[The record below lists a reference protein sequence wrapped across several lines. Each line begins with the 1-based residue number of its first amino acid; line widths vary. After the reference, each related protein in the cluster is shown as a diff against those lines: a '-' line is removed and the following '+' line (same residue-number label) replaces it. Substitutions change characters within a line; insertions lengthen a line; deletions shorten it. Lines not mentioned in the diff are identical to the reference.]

1 MLLCENTQ
9 KYNEDGSLIF
19 EDSIVLQSVFTN
31 ARERLEQ
38 VGLMDHFLVIC
49 FKSAFVF
56 VSDVGIQEPDEP
68 DDEEEE
74 LMDVDEES
82 RMSMGST
89 SSKKSKKKEKDGSKS
104 AKKKKKK
111 IVETDSED
119 D

>member
-68 DDEEEE
+68 DDEEE

>member
-1 MLLCENTQ
+1 MREHPEVQRGRQPDLRGQHRAPVRLHQRQGAPRAGGFLHLRFIE
-9 KYNEDGSLIF
+9 
-19 EDSIVLQSVFTN
+19 VL
-31 ARERLEQ
+31 
-38 VGLMDHFLVIC
+38 HFKLDLFI
-49 FKSAFVF
+49 
-56 VSDVGIQEPDEP
+56 SDVDVQEPDEP

-74 LMDVDEES
+74 PMDVDEES